1 MRELSPA
8 QIAWIDRARDADILA
23 VAQRAPI
30 AREYVGA
37 CPVCGGK
44 DRFAVNPTKKGG
56 VFFCR
61 GFGGGDVIAMVEHV
75 CSVTFLPACEII
87 TAGRCRRRRRK
98 SRPKILHGR
107 PNSVSWIV

>member
-1 MRELSPA
+1 MPN
-8 QIAWIDRARDADILA
+8 ICA

-30 AREYVGA
+30 SAKLKKHAREYVGA

-61 GFGGGDVIAMVEHV
+61 GFGGGDVIAMVQHV
-75 CSVTFLPACEII
+75 CGVTFLPACEII
-87 TAGRCRRRRRK
+87 NGMLRKINFWAETLRRSRGRLPAAARN
-98 SRPKILHGR
+98 I
-107 PNSVSWIV
+107 